1 MIFLIF
7 SVFRAIRFGSI
18 SDLVVLYIIF
28 KNKTREKRVSITD
41 LKILLILIIRLLK
54 QDLSRLVKEI
64 KPVYYRLRDT
74 SNINNKTIKARP

>member
-41 LKILLILIIRLLK
+41 LKILLILITRLLR
-54 QDLSRLVKEI
+54 QDLNRLI
-64 KPVYYRLRDT
+64 KGIEPVEL
-74 SNINNKTIKARP
+74 